1 MKEDIGINCRPGFCW
16 GFLYSIDKYFGG
28 IKMKNKKLNKMIKI
42 SMLSVIAFLLMFL
55 ELATPFFPPFLKFDI
70 SDLPALIGAFA
81 LGPVAGVTI
90 ELIKNILHG
99 TFVGGTA
106 FIGEFANFLVGSV
119 FVFSAGLYYSKNKSR
134 KNAVIAIVIGT
145 ILMTIAAS
153 VFNYYIF
160 LPLYEKILNFPVAA
174 VVGMG
179 RSVNPNITDLN
190 TFIIWAIMPFNLL
203 KGIIIGLIT
212 LPIYKRI
219 SILIHNEIALNTK
232 SVKNN

>member
-1 MKEDIGINCRPGFCW
+1 MKEDIGINCRPGFCR
-16 GFLYSIDKYFGG
+16 GFLYSIDKKFGG
-28 IKMKNKKLNKMIKI
+28 IKMKNNKLNKMIKV

-81 LGPVAGVTI
+81 LGPIAGVAI

-99 TFVGGTA
+99 IFVGGTA

-134 KNAVIAIVIGT
+134 KNAIIAIVLGT
-145 ILMTIAAS
+145 ILMTVAAS
-153 VFNYYIF
+153 VFNYYIL
-160 LPLYEKILNFPVAA
+160 LPLYEKVLNFPVAA

-179 RSVNPNITDLN
+179 RAINPNIKDLN
-190 TFIIWAIMPFNLL
+190 TFVIWAIMPFNLL

-212 LPIYKRI
+212 VPIYKRI
-219 SILIHNEIALNTK
+219 SLMINNEIVINTK
-232 SVKNN
+232 TAKSN